1 MSTAQQYLNE
11 LNHDYLAAHR
21 LKEDL
26 YWTTHMGTSNDHS
39 ASAEAEKSWL
49 NFISDRSRL
58 EQIRTLIDELKSQPA
73 SPERDAT
80 ITGLTGWLALFKAN
94 VLESDE
100 AIALKDQLIK
110 AESQLFE
117 KRQAYSMS
125 FINEQGEPEEGTT
138 PVLSA
143 NIASHVNEQVRQ
155 SSHKALLDLEQWVL
169 CNGFID
175 IIKLRNKFA
184 KAIGYES
191 FFDYAVVKN
200 EQMSA
205 DELFVILE
213 DFEQRTRERCMSS
226 LQELATTKGEDAL
239 KPYNLKYT
247 YSGDSTALLDPYTS
261 FDQSLK
267 QWVESFSRLGI
278 EYSGAKL
285 TLDLLNRKGK
295 YANGFCHAPVP
306 AFFDQDTWIPAEVN
320 FTSLAEPGQIGSGY
334 VALETLFH
342 EGGHAAHFANTKMN
356 APCFSQEFAPSSM
369 AFAETQSMFLDSL
382 IRDGDWLKT
391 YAKDAMGNA
400 IPDDIIRKRIEEKQP
415 FFALEERGI
424 LAVPYFER
432 ALYSM
437 DDDELTAE
445 NITELARDTEMMI
458 MGLPVSPRPLITLPH
473 ILSDQSA
480 CAYHGYLMADMAVY
494 QTRAYF
500 KEQFGYLTDNPKIG
514 PLLAEHYWKPGNSIS
529 HDASIRSLTGEGFN
543 AKYLAEEC
551 NLSVADAWRREKQ
564 SIAEAAQR
572 SQPNVQPL
580 NASIAIVD
588 GNEILASNDQ
598 TDEQMFESF
607 ANYVKSKSLA
617 K

>member
-1 MSTAQQYLNE
+1 MHCAQKYLNE
-11 LNHDYLAAHR
+11 LNHDYLAVHR
-21 LKEDL
+21 SKEDL
-26 YWTTHMGTSNDHS
+26 YWTTHMGTSNDHN
-39 ASAEAEKSWL
+39 ASAKAEKKWL
-49 NFISDRSRL
+49 SFISDRSRL
-58 EQIRTLIDELKSQPA
+58 EQINALLEDLKAEPA
-73 SPERDAT
+73 SSERDA
-80 ITGLTGWLALFKAN
+80 IMTGLTGWLALFKAN

-117 KRQAYSMS
+117 KRQAYSMR

-138 PVLSA
+138 PVMSA
-143 NIASHVNEQVRQ
+143 NIASHTNEQVRQ
-155 SSHKALLDLEQWVL
+155 SSHQALLELEQWVL
-169 CNGFID
+169 DKGFIE

-200 EQMSA
+200 EQMTA

-213 DFEQRTRERCMSS
+213 DFEQRTRDRCMSS
-226 LQELATTKGEDAL
+226 LQELADTKGRKAL

-267 QWVESFSRLGI
+267 QWVQSFSRLGI

-306 AFFDQDTWIPAEVN
+306 AFYDQDTWIPAEVN

-391 YAKDAMGNA
+391 YAIDAQGHA
-400 IPDDIIRKRIEEKQP
+400 IPDDIIQKRIAEKQP
-415 FFALEERGI
+415 FLALEERGI

-500 KEQFGYLTDNPKIG
+500 IERFGYLTDNPEIG

-529 HDASIRSLTGEGFN
+529 HDDSIRALTGEGFN

-551 NLSVADAWRREKQ
+551 NLSVAEAWERESK
-564 SIAEAAQR
+564 SMAEAALR
-572 SQPNVQPL
+572 VQPSVKSL
-580 NASIAIVD
+580 NANIAIAD

-598 TDEQMFESF
+598 SDEHMFESF
-607 ANYVKSKSLA
+607 SSYVTLKSQA